1 MGSVRSTNNEQQHVN
16 GSLPPRPACSFRG
29 EIKQSLPPILRFT
42 SLPNPERY
50 HLSLNLFSLRPSLV
64 KVGVHTIGFSDNP
77 NYSRFCVR
85 PGFLFVAPRHAVP
98 GR

>member
-1 MGSVRSTNNEQQHVN
+1 MSMDLCLPVRLVASAVRSNKV
-16 GSLPPRPACSFRG
+16 F
-29 EIKQSLPPILRFT
+29 PPILRFT